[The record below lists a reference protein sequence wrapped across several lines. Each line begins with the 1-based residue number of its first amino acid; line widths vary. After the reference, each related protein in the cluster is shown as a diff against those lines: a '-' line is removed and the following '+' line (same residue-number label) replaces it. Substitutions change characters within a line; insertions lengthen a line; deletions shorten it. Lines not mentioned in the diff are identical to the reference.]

1 MPQKGEDQTK
11 TGILIGKI
19 AVEGGQGLTGEDEAG
34 VLGQPGVQE
43 GSLLRLRAEL
53 GQAAGGLL
61 LPGGEGQ
68 PVAPLPEEQGGLLGA
83 DGPEGAVELI
93 RQMNL

>member
-19 AVEGGQGLTGEDEAG
+19 VVEGGQGLTGEDEAG

-53 GQAAGGLL
+53 GQAAGTAVAVAKKNHTNTRNVNIQQVQEILRT
-61 LPGGEGQ
+61 EGF
-68 PVAPLPEEQGGLLGA
+68 V
-83 DGPEGAVELI
+83 I
-93 RQMNL
+93 

>member
-1 MPQKGEDQTK
+1 MQNQKKFYANVTAKFFDKTCTITMPQKGEDQTK

-53 GQAAGGLL
+53 G
-61 LPGGEGQ
+61 
-68 PVAPLPEEQGGLLGA
+68 
-83 DGPEGAVELI
+83 
-93 RQMNL
+93 

>member
-43 GSLLRLRAEL
+43 GSLLRLRDETAL
-53 GQAAGGLL
+53 WS
-61 LPGGEGQ
+61 
-68 PVAPLPEEQGGLLGA
+68 APPIHHRSA
-83 DGPEGAVELI
+83 PFCS
-93 RQMNL
+93 